1 MPTTTVPE
9 QTRLGTHP
17 LAPSLQRST
26 AATENKRFG
35 FGDREMLW
43 Y

>member
-1 MPTTTVPE
+1 MKSAQNTWA
-9 QTRLGTHP
+9 RLGTH
-17 LAPSLQRST
+17 LVARST